1 MKEVKGNIVDIVN
14 KEIFP
19 GKIEYNE
26 NGIFKISRINDSEYD
41 NFILPGF
48 IDSHIHIESTMMSPN
63 EFARIAVKKG
73 SVAVVADPHEIANV
87 CGSEGVEY
95 MYNNSKN
102 VPFKF
107 YYGVPSCVPATPFE
121 KCGGLLSAV
130 EIESLFKTGHY
141 HFLGEFMNVPGVVNE
156 DPVCIDKIK
165 LAQKYKLPLDGHAP
179 NISSEEL
186 DKYVEAGISTDHE
199 FFTIEESIM
208 KIQKGM
214 MIQIREGSASRDFDN
229 LFPLIDMYPDSVMFC
244 TDDSHPEDLLN
255 LGHIDKIVKRAIS
268 KGANIFNV
276 LRAASY
282 NAIKHYNLN
291 VGLLQEGDPADFIVV
306 DNLKDFNVIKNV
318 INSESVVD
326 NNTVNIPYKD
336 IDLINNF
343 NTRLITL
350 DELLVPM
357 QEGKRLRVIDVKDGS
372 LVSDSLL
379 IDPKVENN
387 TVVSDIDK
395 DILKIVLHNRYT
407 DIPLQIAFIKGFGLK
422 GGAFASSIGHDSHN
436 ILAIGTNDIDIKEAI
451 NSVVEAKGGMSVVN
465 NSDRGLLELP
475 IAGLMSNKDI
485 YTIDKNYNQ
494 LLKKV
499 EDLGCAIKSPF
510 MTLAFMSLIVIPNLK
525 LGADGLFDYSSF
537 SFVDL
542 FE

>member
-1 MKEVKGNIVDIVN
+1 MKEVEGNIVDIIK

-26 NGIFKISRINDSEYD
+26 NGIFKISRTDDCKYD

-95 MYNNSKN
+95 MYNNSKD

-121 KCGGLLSAV
+121 KCGGILSAV
-130 EIESLFKTGHY
+130 EIENLFNTGHY
-141 HFLGEFMNVPGVVNE
+141 HFLGEFMNVPGVVNG
-156 DPVCIDKIK
+156 DKLCLDKIK
-165 LAQKYKLPLDGHAP
+165 VAQKFHLPLDGHAP
-179 NISSEEL
+179 NISSDEL
-186 DKYVEAGISTDHE
+186 DKYVDAGISTDHE
-199 FFTIEESIM
+199 FFTIDESIM
-208 KIQKGM
+208 KIKKGM

-244 TDDSHPEDLLN
+244 TDDSHPDDLLH
-255 LGHIDKIVKRAIS
+255 LGHIDKIVKRAIDR
-268 KGANIFNV
+268 GADLFNV

-282 NAIKHYNLN
+282 NTIKHYNLN
-291 VGLLQEGDPADFIVV
+291 VGLLREGDPADFIVV
-306 DNLKDFNVIKNV
+306 DNLKDFNIIDNV
-318 INSESVVD
+318 INSISVVD
-326 NNTVNIPYKD
+326 NRTVNIPYKN
-336 IDLINNF
+336 IELINNF
-343 NTRLITL
+343 NTRQISIE
-350 DELLVPM
+350 ELLVPM
-357 QEGKRLRVIDVKDGS
+357 QVGKKLRVMDVKDGS
-372 LVSDSLL
+372 LVSNSLL
-379 IDPKVENN
+379 INPKVENN
-387 TVVSDIDK
+387 NVVSDTDN

-407 DIPLQIAFIKGFGLK
+407 NIPLQIAFIKGFGLK
-422 GGAFASSIGHDSHN
+422 KGAFASSIGHDSHN
-436 ILAIGTNDIDIKEAI
+436 ILAVGTNDVDIQKAI
-451 NSVVEAKGGMSVVN
+451 NSVVEAKGGMSVIN
-465 NSDRGLLELP
+465 ESDKALLELP

-485 YTIDKNYNQ
+485 YTIDNAYKE
-494 LLKKV
+494 LLNKV
-499 EDLGCAIKSPF
+499 ENLGCSIKSPF

-525 LGADGLFDYSSF
+525 LGAEGLFDYSSF
-537 SFVDL
+537 TFVDL